1 MKTKAI
7 NQGFDGARRI
17 FAALTDSTNEKVV
30 SPAALVLLLFF
41 LFSSYGCIGLTGASK
56 PGSGSPGASGSN
68 ALSVQPSSIKFG
80 LVSLGQKSSQSVT
93 LSNQG
98 ASSITITQASTT
110 TAGVTVS
117 GISLPLTLAAGKQST
132 FDVIFSPKTAG
143 ALSGNISIMNSVSGA
158 PSTVSLSG
166 TATAATALLTSSAP
180 SLNFGNV
187 APGKSST
194 LSVTLTN
201 AGNSDVTISKVSVS
215 GARYTESGVSGG
227 LTLTPGQSATL
238 DATFSPLAAGSASGS
253 VTVASNATNS
263 PATISLIGDGAQT
276 PTQTVAHSVSLSWAP
291 SSSAVAGYDVYRAE
305 VSGGPYA
312 KLDSSLVTADTF
324 TDTAV
329 SAGLT
334 YYYVVTAVT
343 SFGVQSADSTQASA
357 TVPTP

>member
-1 MKTKAI
+1 M
-7 NQGFDGARRI
+7 
-17 FAALTDSTNEKVV
+17 ALAKFTSERVV

-56 PGSGSPGASGSN
+56 PGSGSQGASGS
-68 ALSVQPSSIKFG
+68 AAVSIEPSSIKFG
-80 LVSLGQKSSQSVT
+80 SVSLGGKASQSVT
-93 LSNQG
+93 ISNQG
-98 ASSITITQASTT
+98 GSDITITQASTT
-110 TAGVTVS
+110 AAGVTVS

-132 FDVIFSPKTAG
+132 FDVVFSPKTPG
-143 ALSGNISIMNSVSGA
+143 ALSGSISVMSNASST

-166 TATAATALLTSSAP
+166 TAMAATALLTTSAP
-180 SLNFGNV
+180 GLNFGSV
-187 APGKSST
+187 ALGKSST

-201 AGNSDVTISKVSVS
+201 AGNSDITISKVSVS
-215 GARYTESGVSGG
+215 GARYAESGVSVG
-227 LTLTPGQSATL
+227 LILSPGQSATL

-263 PATISLIGDGAQT
+263 PATISLSGDGSTSQT
-276 PTQTVAHSVSLSWAP
+276 QAVAHSVSLTWAP
-291 SSSAVAGYDVYRAE
+291 STSAVAGYDVYRAE

-312 KLDSSLVTADTF
+312 KLDSSLVTADSF

-343 SFGVQSADSTQASA
+343 SSGVQSADSTQASA
-357 TVPTP
+357 TIPTP